1 MLSLAVA
8 PQIDGASSALSGSA
22 FADLAVISNPGPAPT
37 SSAAEAASSSFLL
50 GMMNVSTSAGYSPSA
65 PPTQRSF
72 SEVARTNPFCAT
84 FPAFLPRVGSV
95 PAVFNV
101 AAPSQVLSA
110 RTPVAS
116 SSSSPFSTGFPVSSS
131 IPSLTPMHSS
141 MPSNPVAPVP
151 QPPAI
156 VAALSQ
162 HRVAVSSDSSLA
174 SLAVPVPPATDS
186 SLASPVNKSE
196 NKKEAGVFSISVSR
210 DAGRNR
216 TFVIL
221 FMLAVFAVVGA
232 QGAWS
237 TAQLSLGRFYLA
249 AASVGNVSIFA
260 GGYRHLAEG
269 GKLNS
274 RNGGN
279 ALHPL

>member
-1 MLSLAVA
+1 
-8 PQIDGASSALSGSA
+8 
-22 FADLAVISNPGPAPT
+22 
-37 SSAAEAASSSFLL
+37 
-50 GMMNVSTSAGYSPSA
+50 
-65 PPTQRSF
+65 
-72 SEVARTNPFCAT
+72 
-84 FPAFLPRVGSV
+84 
-95 PAVFNV
+95 
-101 AAPSQVLSA
+101 
-110 RTPVAS
+110 
-116 SSSSPFSTGFPVSSS
+116 
-131 IPSLTPMHSS
+131 

-237 TAQLSLGRFYLA
+237 TAQLSLGRFPLS

-260 GGYRHLAEG
+260 GGLRYLAEG
-269 GKLNS
+269 GKLYS